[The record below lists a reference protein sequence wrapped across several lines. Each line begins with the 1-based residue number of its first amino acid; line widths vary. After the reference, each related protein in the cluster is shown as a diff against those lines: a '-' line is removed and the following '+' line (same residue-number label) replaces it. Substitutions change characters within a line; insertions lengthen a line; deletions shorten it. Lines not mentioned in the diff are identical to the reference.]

1 MVNGVNIV
9 NMNISVVDFTIMK
22 NTSTYLEQLVA
33 RGCKSVFLLL
43 LYQLLADCSKSHYIE
58 RVVSEHPL
66 VPLDCHFLSGVLL
79 VFKQPAS

>member
-43 LYQLLADCSKSHYIE
+43 LYQLLADCSNFTLH
-58 RVVSEHPL
+58 
-66 VPLDCHFLSGVLL
+66 
-79 VFKQPAS
+79 